1 MKKIYGIICQIQE
14 RKMKKFK
21 IFYLKRRIEK
31 RKINL
36 KTAEENN
43 NEIENGS
50 LCEKIN
56 EDKK

>member
-1 MKKIYGIICQIQE
+1 
-14 RKMKKFK
+14 MKKFK